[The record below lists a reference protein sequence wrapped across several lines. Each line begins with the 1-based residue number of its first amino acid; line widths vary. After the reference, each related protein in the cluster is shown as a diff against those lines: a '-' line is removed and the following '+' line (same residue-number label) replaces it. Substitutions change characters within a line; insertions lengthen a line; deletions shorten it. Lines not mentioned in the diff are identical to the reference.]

1 MEREMQVDDES
12 DKSNAKSSQRITELE
27 EDGKQQ
33 TCEDVEGTK
42 RREDEKMYW
51 NKTSGS
57 KGLAV

>member
-12 DKSNAKSSQRITELE
+12 DKSNAKSSRRITELE
-27 EDGKQQ
+27 EDGKQR

-51 NKTSGS
+51 NKTSGF

>member
-1 MEREMQVDDES
+1 MQVDDES
-12 DKSNAKSSQRITELE
+12 DKSNAKSSRRITELE
-27 EDGKQQ
+27 EDGKQR

>member
-1 MEREMQVDDES
+1 MQVDDES

-27 EDGKQQ
+27 EDGKQR